1 MATTPKI
8 CINGAGRLGREI
20 IRQLVAASTVGEEL
34 FLINDPRMS
43 ASQLVYLLRYDSIYL
58 GRNNP
63 FYDGGHI
70 LYADPDDDN
79 YIEIDGKKY
88 IFKHEIDVSQLRL
101 GEDDID
107 TVIECSGA
115 FKTQGQ
121 LRSFLSAGA
130 PHVICPY
137 LIADTT
143 IPIYVDG
150 VNTIGSTEIY
160 SLGNPEIIALSN
172 ILKPI
177 TDNYGVVSVN
187 TTALL
192 CYNNT
197 MNLMDYPTTTNT
209 NLLNYNKAA
218 AQNMIPSNSKV
229 PFKAVSRVI
238 QELNDNK
245 MTGNLCYTGVP
256 FGNLLYITIKTQN
269 SATIEDINSL
279 IKSSSSYASWD
290 KFSIGL
296 VYADEDLITPIDV
309 CGNKAQVL
317 YLAPYSAAA
326 TEENTFT
333 LVCTYDATASLAAYA
348 LYMAET
354 YYMW

>member
-34 FLINDPRMS
+34 FLINDPQMS
-43 ASQLVYLLRYDSIYL
+43 ASQLVYLLKYDSIYL

-63 FYDGGHI
+63 FYDGGHT
-70 LYADPDDDN
+70 LDADWADPDAN
-79 YIEIDGKKY
+79 YIMIDGKQYTFEHKT
-88 IFKHEIDVSQLRL
+88 DVSQLPL
-101 GEDDID
+101 AQLSIN

-115 FKTQGQ
+115 FKTQGLLQ
-121 LRSFLSAGA
+121 PFLNVGA
-130 PHVICPY
+130 SHVICPY

-150 VNTIGSTEIY
+150 VNTIGSAPIY

-177 TDNYGVVSVN
+177 NDNYGVVSVN
-187 TTALL
+187 TNALL

-197 MNLMDYPTTTNT
+197 MNLMDWPSDTNT

-269 SATIEDINSL
+269 SATIEDINAL
-279 IKSSSSYASWD
+279 IKASSSSASWD
-290 KFSIGL
+290 KFSIGS
-296 VYADEDLITPIDV
+296 VCVDGDLITPIDV

-333 LVCTYDATASLAAYA
+333 LVCTYDATAS
-348 LYMAET
+348 
-354 YYMW
+354 

>member
-1 MATTPKI
+1 MATPKI
-8 CINGAGRLGREI
+8 CINGMGRLGREI

-34 FLINDPRMS
+34 FLINDPQMS
-43 ASQLVYLLRYDSIYL
+43 ASQLVYLLKYDSIYL

-63 FYDGGHI
+63 FYDGGHT
-70 LYADPDDDN
+70 LEADPNDN
-79 YIEIDGKKY
+79 YIMIDGKQYTFEHKT
-88 IFKHEIDVSQLRL
+88 DVSQLSL
-101 GEDDID
+101 GQSSID

-115 FKTQGQ
+115 FTTQGQ
-121 LRSFLSAGA
+121 LQAFFNAGA
-130 PHVICPY
+130 SHVICPY

-150 VNTIGSTEIY
+150 VNTIGSAGIY
-160 SLGNPEIIALSN
+160 SLGSPEIIALSN

-177 TDNYGVVSVN
+177 NDNYGVVSVN
-187 TTALL
+187 TNALL

-269 SATIEDINSL
+269 SATIEDMNGL
-279 IKSSSSYASWD
+279 IKSSSGSASWD
-290 KFSIGL
+290 KFSIGS
-296 VYADEDLITPIDV
+296 VCVDGDLITPIDV

-354 YYMW
+354 YYM

>member
-1 MATTPKI
+1 MATPKI
-8 CINGAGRLGREI
+8 CINGMGRLGREI

-34 FLINDPRMS
+34 FLINDSQMS
-43 ASQLVYLLRYDSIYL
+43 ASQLVYLLKYDSIYL
-58 GRNNP
+58 GKNNP
-63 FYDGGHI
+63 FYDGGMA
-70 LYADPDDDN
+70 LYADPDDN
-79 YIEIDGKKY
+79 YIMIGGKQY
-88 IFKHEIDVSQLRL
+88 SFKHETDVGQLPL
-101 GEDDID
+101 GQLCID
-107 TVIECSGA
+107 TVIECAGI
-115 FKTQGQ
+115 FTTQDQ
-121 LRSFLSAGA
+121 LQRFFNAGA
-130 PHVICPY
+130 QHVICPY
-137 LIADTT
+137 YLVDTT

-150 VNTIGSTEIY
+150 VNTIGSTRIY
-160 SLGNPEIIALSN
+160 SLGSPEIIALSN

-177 TDNYGVVSVN
+177 NDNYGVVSVN
-187 TTALL
+187 TNALL

-197 MNLMDYPTTTNT
+197 MNIMDWPRTANT
-209 NLLNYNKAA
+209 NRLDYNKAA
-218 AQNMIPSNSKV
+218 AQNMIPSKSKG

-238 QELNDNK
+238 QDLNNK

-269 SATIEDINSL
+269 SATIEGINAL
-279 IKSSSSYASWD
+279 IKSSLSSASWD
-290 KFSIGL
+290 KFSIGS
-296 VYADEDLITPIDV
+296 VYVEDLITPIDV

-354 YYMW
+354 YM